1 MHLPHNSAS
10 AYDDLPYGS
19 NWRLILDPI
28 ALAAHPD
35 RDSWVGFQRGSAP
48 RSVCDLAC
56 GSGRQVLQ
64 GALLHPDIE
73 FLGVDGSSAHIGEA
87 TALKN
92 ALGIKNARFECADLL
107 EWSPAAARFDLIT
120 CSGTYPWVPDSVRE
134 RILEI
139 VARTLADDGFAVLHV
154 LSLPACLG
162 LSEAQRQLLDAVGEV
177 HPMSARLGAAKNFVP
192 PLAPSDAPAAP
203 EPPMVSIVRTLLR
216 KFVERND
223 AGAAHEFLGSPVR
236 ADYFRDFEAQV
247 ARHGLHVVGDANPTM
262 LCDALIPHG
271 PMRDLYDR
279 TRSWSA
285 RQEILDL
292 FAGVGGGRDVI
303 LAKRG
308 RSASASALTPRD
320 ALYGRV
326 LRTFDETAHSHGAL
340 AWYQGRALAVT
351 DSQSALWEKI
361 RAASPES
368 VHIESVERADA
379 EFLCIHGYIELATRA
394 TRIAAL
400 HGAAPETVPLARA
413 EVMLA
418 VRDLS
423 SPLGHL
429 LPSVPAVALA
439 LSLAYGSLS
448 SGALADACHA
458 RWAARDG
465 ARHDTCGDAWAQWWP
480 TAAPSGESMS
490 IPPSDDVNFEQLIA
504 RLARL
509 GYFL

>member
-1 MHLPHNSAS
+1 MHLPRNSS
-10 AYDDLPYGS
+10 STYDDLPYGS
-19 NWRLILDPI
+19 CWRPLLDVDV
-28 ALAAHPD
+28 LAAHPD
-35 RDSWVGFQRGSAP
+35 RAAWQHLTQEKPPTA
-48 RSVCDLAC
+48 VCDLAC

-64 GALLHPDIE
+64 GALLHPHIE

-92 ALGIKNARFECADLL
+92 ALGIKNAHFECADLL

-139 VARTLADDGFAVLHV
+139 IARTLADDGFAVLHV

-162 LSEAQRQLLDAVGEV
+162 LSEAQRQLLDAVGDV
-177 HPMSARLGAAKNFVP
+177 HPMSARLQEAKRFVP
-192 PLAPSDAPAAP
+192 RLAPSDAPAAP
-203 EPPMVSIVRTLLR
+203 ELPMVGIVRTLLR

-247 ARHGLHVVGDANPTM
+247 KRHGLNVVSDANPTM

-271 PMRDLYDR
+271 PMRDLYER

-285 RQEILDL
+285 RQEILDM
-292 FAGVGGGRDVI
+292 FAGIGGGRDVI

-308 RSASASALTPRD
+308 RSASGSAVTPRD

-326 LRTFDETAHSHGAL
+326 LRTFDETAHRHGAL
-340 AWYQGRALAVT
+340 AWHQGRALAVT

-368 VHIESVERADA
+368 VRIESVERADA

-413 EVMLA
+413 ELTLA

-439 LSLAYGSLS
+439 LSLADGSLS
-448 SGALADACHA
+448 SGALADACRA

-465 ARHDTCGDAWAQWWP
+465 AGHDTGGDAWAQWWP
-480 TAAPSGESMS
+480 ITRPGESMS
-490 IPPSDDVNFEQLIA
+490 IPPSDDVDFEQLIA

>member
-87 TALKN
+87 TALRN

-177 HPMSARLGAAKNFVP
+177 HPMSARLRAAKNFVP

-203 EPPMVSIVRTLLR
+203 EPPMVGIVRTLLR

-247 ARHGLHVVGDANPTM
+247 ARHGLHVVGDANREIEPAEQQRYPAAQRKAT
-262 LCDALIPHG
+262 HG
-271 PMRDLYDR
+271 
-279 TRSWSA
+279 
-285 RQEILDL
+285 QK
-292 FAGVGGGRDVI
+292 GGGRVH
-303 LAKRG
+303 A
-308 RSASASALTPRD
+308 AMP
-320 ALYGRV
+320 
-326 LRTFDETAHSHGAL
+326 
-340 AWYQGRALAVT
+340 
-351 DSQSALWEKI
+351 I
-361 RAASPES
+361 RPA
-368 VHIESVERADA
+368 
-379 EFLCIHGYIELATRA
+379 G
-394 TRIAAL
+394 
-400 HGAAPETVPLARA
+400 G
-413 EVMLA
+413 
-418 VRDLS
+418 LS
-423 SPLGHL
+423 SVNLPRTAPPTHAGKPLHL
-429 LPSVPAVALA
+429 FPEITL
-439 LSLAYGSLS
+439 
-448 SGALADACHA
+448 
-458 RWAARDG
+458 
-465 ARHDTCGDAWAQWWP
+465 
-480 TAAPSGESMS
+480 
-490 IPPSDDVNFEQLIA
+490 
-504 RLARL
+504 
-509 GYFL
+509 